1 MNTFTLGFQKYFMIN
16 SFRSLIHF
24 NSSLFFSDKNYTVV
38 IERIFIWY
46 QRKKKDQSGC
56 FFSSVPRPRPSVPI
70 NFFTALGSNYFFT
83 APNDGITFSQPTS
96 TKNYLFTATSNKRLS
111 CLFYSFKQNSN
122 QSLLENS
129 FKQKVLSHINQAIA
143 V

>member
-16 SFRSLIHF
+16 SFRFLIHF
-24 NSSLFFSDKNYTVV
+24 NSSLFFSDKIYTVV
-38 IERIFIWY
+38 IERIFMWY
-46 QRKKKDQSGC
+46 QRKKKISQGVSFLRSPG
-56 FFSSVPRPRPSVPI
+56 PGPGPRPSVPI

-122 QSLLENS
+122 
-129 FKQKVLSHINQAIA
+129 
-143 V
+143 

>member
-16 SFRSLIHF
+16 SFRFLIHF

-46 QRKKKDQSGC
+46 QRKKKISQGVSFLRSPG
-56 FFSSVPRPRPSVPI
+56 PGPGPRPSVPI
-70 NFFTALGSNYFFT
+70 NFFTALDSNYFFT

-122 QSLLENS
+122 
-129 FKQKVLSHINQAIA
+129 
-143 V
+143 

>member
-16 SFRSLIHF
+16 SFRFLIHF

-46 QRKKKDQSGC
+46 QRKKKISQGVSFLRSPG
-56 FFSSVPRPRPSVPI
+56 PGPGPRPSVPI

-111 CLFYSFKQNSN
+111 CLFYSFKQNST
-122 QSLLENS
+122 
-129 FKQKVLSHINQAIA
+129 
-143 V
+143 

>member
-16 SFRSLIHF
+16 SFRFLIHF

-46 QRKKKDQSGC
+46 QRKKKISQGVSFLRSPG
-56 FFSSVPRPRPSVPI
+56 PGPGPRPSVPI

-111 CLFYSFKQNSN
+111 FLFYFFNQNST
-122 QSLLENS
+122 
-129 FKQKVLSHINQAIA
+129 
-143 V
+143 

>member
-16 SFRSLIHF
+16 SFRFLIHF

-46 QRKKKDQSGC
+46 QRKKKISQGVSFLRSPG
-56 FFSSVPRPRPSVPI
+56 PGPGPRPSVPI
-70 NFFTALGSNYFFT
+70 NFFTAIGSNYFFT

-122 QSLLENS
+122 
-129 FKQKVLSHINQAIA
+129 
-143 V
+143 

>member
-16 SFRSLIHF
+16 SFRFLIHF

-46 QRKKKDQSGC
+46 QRKKKISQGVSFLRSPG
-56 FFSSVPRPRPSVPI
+56 PGPGPRPSVPI

-111 CLFYSFKQNSN
+111 FLFYFFKQNST
-122 QSLLENS
+122 
-129 FKQKVLSHINQAIA
+129 
-143 V
+143 

>member
-16 SFRSLIHF
+16 SFRFLIHF

-46 QRKKKDQSGC
+46 QRKKKISQGVSFLRSPG
-56 FFSSVPRPRPSVPI
+56 PGPGPRPSVPI
-70 NFFTALGSNYFFT
+70 NFFTALDSNYFFT

-111 CLFYSFKQNSN
+111 CLFYSFKQNST
-122 QSLLENS
+122 
-129 FKQKVLSHINQAIA
+129 
-143 V
+143 

>member
-16 SFRSLIHF
+16 SFRFLIHF

-46 QRKKKDQSGC
+46 QRKKKISQGVSFLRSPG
-56 FFSSVPRPRPSVPI
+56 PGTGPRPSVPI

-122 QSLLENS
+122 
-129 FKQKVLSHINQAIA
+129 
-143 V
+143 

>member
-16 SFRSLIHF
+16 SFRFLIHF

-46 QRKKKDQSGC
+46 QRKKKISQGVSFLRSPG
-56 FFSSVPRPRPSVPI
+56 PGPGPRPSVPI

-122 QSLLENS
+122 
-129 FKQKVLSHINQAIA
+129 
-143 V
+143 

>member
-16 SFRSLIHF
+16 SFRFLIHF
-24 NSSLFFSDKNYTVV
+24 NSSLFFSDKNYTAV

-46 QRKKKDQSGC
+46 QGKKKISQGVSFLRSPG
-56 FFSSVPRPRPSVPI
+56 PGPGPRPSVPI

-122 QSLLENS
+122 
-129 FKQKVLSHINQAIA
+129 
-143 V
+143 

>member
-16 SFRSLIHF
+16 SFRFLIHF

-46 QRKKKDQSGC
+46 QRKKKISQGVSFLRSPG
-56 FFSSVPRPRPSVPI
+56 PGPGPRPSVPI

-111 CLFYSFKQNSN
+111 FLFYSFKQNST
-122 QSLLENS
+122 
-129 FKQKVLSHINQAIA
+129 
-143 V
+143 

>member
-16 SFRSLIHF
+16 SFRFLIHF

-46 QRKKKDQSGC
+46 QRKKKISQGVSFLRSPG
-56 FFSSVPRPRPSVPI
+56 PGPGPRPSVPI
-70 NFFTALGSNYFFT
+70 NFFTALDSNYFFT
-83 APNDGITFSQPTS
+83 APNDGITFSQTTS

-122 QSLLENS
+122 
-129 FKQKVLSHINQAIA
+129 
-143 V
+143 